1 MNREFLKNLGLE
13 DEKIDQIMAEH
24 GKTVNSMKD
33 ELNKAKDLKQQIK
46 DLQDQI
52 KQRDDQLEDLKG
64 KAAGNEDLQKQIQTL
79 QDQNKQ
85 LQQDYEAK
93 IQKQQFEFSLE
104 KALTAAKVRN
114 AKAVKALLDTE
125 VIKLDGD
132 KLLGLD
138 EQLKN
143 IKESDPYLFEEEKPA
158 EPKKPQFMTGQHY
171 KGSGGIDATAFSQ
184 MTYKERLKLK
194 QENPELYE
202 SLSGRK

>member
-1 MNREFLKNLGLE
+1 MSLKELLGEELYNQVMEKVGDNKIEIVSNGQWIPKQKFDDLNDSLKEYKQQLKSRDEQLE
-13 DEKIDQIMAEH
+13 ELKKIDAE
-24 GKTVNSMKD
+24 G
-33 ELNKAKDLKQQIK
+33 
-46 DLQDQI
+46 LQ
-52 KQRDDQLEDLKG
+52 
-64 KAAGNEDLQKQIQTL
+64 
-79 QDQNKQ
+79 
-85 LQQDYEAK
+85 AK
-93 IQKQQFEFSLE
+93 IQELQEANQRAEQEWQSKLQKQQFEFAL
-104 KALTAAKVRN
+104 KDALTAAKVRN
-114 AKAVKALLDTE
+114 PKAVKALLDTE